1 MQTNTSSQLLEQ
13 RQNRFNSSSRF
24 TSDRVSPTCKRLA
37 HIHKILSQLSETVC
51 ERKKRVKRQKSEQQ
65 AVLEVSVLGR
75 GHRSEF
81 FLLTFKILSNL
92 HQNLIKFLHSK
103 EILSHMSKNCWNYCK
118 NCRENPL
125 TVCVQTSCPLEYVF
139 LISAQKDWHD
149 FTLHKCRL
157 CKKTAERVMRQI
169 GVKIACAIRTWRCL
183 PSKFVIKMQ
192 IL

>member
-1 MQTNTSSQLLEQ
+1 MTEKMRNKFQSISEHDLIQFKFWATEICKPTQAHNCWNKDKIASIPPLDLHLIVS
-13 RQNRFNSSSRF
+13 
-24 TSDRVSPTCKRLA
+24 SPTCKRLA

-103 EILSHMSKNCWNYCK
+103 EILSHMSKNRWNYCK
-118 NCRENPL
+118 IVEKIPWLCVCKQVVLSNMCFWSPRKKIDTILLCTNVDYVKKPL
-125 TVCVQTSCPLEYVF
+125 R
-139 LISAQKDWHD
+139 K
-149 FTLHKCRL
+149 
-157 CKKTAERVMRQI
+157 
-169 GVKIACAIRTWRCL
+169 
-183 PSKFVIKMQ
+183 
-192 IL
+192 